1 MDKGTTLSVD
11 EIKKL
16 QQGGFVLQGIT
27 EEISTRQSKRV
38 HIANAGGKARPE
50 FRDGQKVIYR
60 KTVTKEMQD
69 RIDSSIT
76 MDCVVVHTNV
86 VQNREHVE
94 FIIATAGS
102 ERRGCHYTVTV
113 SIFPSCTCEDF
124 IRRACRVDRYF
135 PCKHIYH
142 VFLKIL
148 GLDLENHKLVHQAA
162 LTKEE
167 LHDALS
173 RVVLA

>member
-1 MDKGTTLSVD
+1 MV
-11 EIKKL
+11 
-16 QQGGFVLQGIT
+16 
-27 EEISTRQSKRV
+27 
-38 HIANAGGKARPE
+38 
-50 FRDGQKVIYR
+50 YR

-76 MDCVVVHTNV
+76 MDCVVLHTNV

-94 FIIATAGS
+94 FIIATTGS
-102 ERRGCHYTVTV
+102 ERRGCHYTVTISV
-113 SIFPSCTCEDF
+113 FPSCTCEDF

-148 GLDLENHKLVHQAA
+148 GLDLTIHKLVHQAA

-173 RVVLA
+173 RVVVA